1 MNVRCRP
8 ISTWPEEFKRQ
19 RSWTN
24 PFRAGWDDTLYK
36 LQFEV
41 EKLGAHDLVIELALT
56 EAEIRIDGW
65 PRAGARPTH
74 PGVIVSFESR
84 HGPLRY
90 GTDTYPDWQA
100 NVRAIA
106 LGLEALR
113 KVDRY
118 GISKRGEQYTGWRQ
132 LSAGD
137 SDLLQRGRE
146 LIADY
151 GGETAALKATHPD
164 RGGNPD
170 DFRAVQAVR
179 EAA

>member
-1 MNVRCRP
+1 MQVRCRP
-8 ISTWPEEFKRQ
+8 LTTFPAEFHRAPNY
-19 RSWTN
+19 SN
-24 PFRAGWDDTLYK
+24 PFRAGWTDTLYK
-36 LQFEV
+36 LEFELD
-41 EKLGAHDLVIELALT
+41 KLGAGEVVIELALT
-56 EAEIRIDGW
+56 ESEIRLDGW
-65 PRAGARPTH
+65 PRSGARPTH
-74 PGVIVSFESR
+74 PGVIVSFDSR

-90 GTDTYPDWQA
+90 GTDTFPDWQA

-118 GISKRGEQYTGWRQ
+118 GISKRGEQYQGWRE

-146 LIADY
+146 LIAEH
-151 GGETAALKATHPD
+151 GGETAALKASHPD
-164 RGGNPD
+164 RGGDAD

-179 EAA
+179 KAA